1 MTKGQ
6 NKALKRRVLRK
17 VLKNSMI
24 GGRTKMLGTLAR
36 FGWGDGRP
44 GRIRAEDVSGD

>member
-6 NKALKRRVLRK
+6 NKALKRRAMRRIVNASR
-17 VLKNSMI
+17 I
-24 GGRTKMLGTLAR
+24 GGIRPMLGTLVR

-44 GRIRAEDVSGD
+44 GRIRAEGKVC